1 MTRRLSFRRRR
12 NWAESLDFAGPRVR
26 TAPWAWGLMLAG
38 LVSAAWV
45 WPMVMQVDADMAEA
59 QDTVKRL
66 ARAAHQRAVA
76 AKVPT
81 HLVAGKQA
89 VPGLTPEAAHH
100 AAQLAQWLAYPWL
113 DVLDQVESA
122 ALAEQV
128 VMLSF
133 SLNLSA
139 LGSSPDSQPDVRVAA
154 AVRDDASALR
164 WAHAQGPSAQ
174 LLSRERLGTSFV
186 AAAGQYDWRAEVT
199 WAGGTP

>member
-1 MTRRLSFRRRR
+1 MRQRLSTWQRA

-26 TAPWAWGLMLAG
+26 TAPWAWALLLAG
-38 LVSAAWV
+38 LLSAAWV

-66 ARAAHQRAVA
+66 ARAAHQREVA
-76 AKVPT
+76 AKAPT
-81 HLVAGKQA
+81 HPVAGQQA
-89 VPGLTPEAAHH
+89 VPNLTPEAAHH

-122 ALAEQV
+122 AVAEQA

-139 LGSSPDSQPDVRVAA
+139 LGSSPNNRC
-154 AVRDDASALR
+154 
-164 WAHAQGPSAQ
+164 
-174 LLSRERLGTSFV
+174 
-186 AAAGQYDWRAEVT
+186 RAR
-199 WAGGTP
+199 